1 MIESE
6 RVVNKW
12 RGRQLAHY
20 REGDPAVQLQT
31 KRPTMSA
38 ITDYQSSGW
47 ASLNPFSLSLPLPFS
62 TSHTSHLLFCRPAI
76 CPHSRAPRCKEQSRG
91 WSREEIYQASCNIDL
106 AEAAQKKNR
115 RTRERTKKVIS
126 EHFLHRDILS
136 APLEGQLQMQES
148 TRESFS

>member
-1 MIESE
+1 MEKEGSWHI
-6 RVVNKW
+6 
-12 RGRQLAHY
+12 

-31 KRPTMSA
+31 KRLTMSA
-38 ITDYQSSGW
+38 ITDYQSGGW

-91 WSREEIYQASCNIDL
+91 WSREEDPHLSSLLQPWSSRGIT
-106 AEAAQKKNR
+106 KKNR
-115 RTRERTKKVIS
+115 RTRERTKRVIS

-136 APLEGQLQMQES
+136 APLEGQLQMLES